1 MTIYITNLACVN
13 WSGPWSGPIALIAYI
28 ISLTH
33 SLQRRSHQCDI
44 GPSGC
49 LTKNWSVQG
58 YMYIYFV
65 NDMNKIK
72 WCHHYV
78 HTLSLWFTNAN
89 EMDYIYTTPFYNKFY
104 ITTNIVN
111 YVLIKCYVL
120 LLVMFSLLTCPVF
133 FHAHGIWAVVCM
145 VLSGYAAVLNAVKK

>member
-1 MTIYITNLACVN
+1 
-13 WSGPWSGPIALIAYI
+13 
-28 ISLTH
+28 
-33 SLQRRSHQCDI
+33 
-44 GPSGC
+44 
-49 LTKNWSVQG
+49 
-58 YMYIYFV
+58 
-65 NDMNKIK
+65 
-72 WCHHYV
+72 
-78 HTLSLWFTNAN
+78 
-89 EMDYIYTTPFYNKFY
+89 MDYIYTTPFYNKFY